1 MNVRSVQVSAKDC
14 VMALDVTK
22 WDVHRAIKVAK
33 LQSLLGERKT
43 EMLVAY
49 EALQQSNWDVAR
61 AAEWVYNGEESDEA
75 TEV

>member
-1 MNVRSVQVSAKDC
+1 
-14 VMALDVTK
+14 MALDVAK

-43 EMLVAY
+43 DMLVAY
-49 EALQQSNWDVAR
+49 EALQQTNWHVAK
-61 AAEWVYNGEESDEA
+61 AAHWVINGDDSDEA